1 MIIVIIIIICS
12 GIGDDDSPRTAL
24 ATVDSAVT
32 APPPNI
38 DQEVDKL
45 MVMMAVMMMM
55 MMEME
60 MTMVFRLTSCS
71 VVVECDATS
80 AAASSQ
86 ARETRRAKD
95 LTEPIQASR
104 ASVPLERPASGTRG
118 SGAEA
123 E

>member
-1 MIIVIIIIICS
+1 MIFIVVPICS

-32 APPPNI
+32 APPPNL

-45 MVMMAVMMMM
+45 MVMMVVMMMT
-55 MMEME
+55 MMEMK
-60 MTMVFRLTSCS
+60 MTVVFRLISCS

-80 AAASSQ
+80 AAAFSQ
-86 ARETRRAKD
+86 AKETRRAKD
-95 LTEPIQASR
+95 STELIR
-104 ASVPLERPASGTRG
+104 ARRVSVQLERPASGTRG

-123 E
+123 G

>member
-1 MIIVIIIIICS
+1 MIMISS

-32 APPPNI
+32 APPPNL

-45 MVMMAVMMMM
+45 IVMVMVMVMME
-55 MMEME
+55 MMEMME
-60 MTMVFRLTSCS
+60 KKMIMVFRLISCS

-80 AAASSQ
+80 AAAFSQ
-86 ARETRRAKD
+86 AKETLRAKD
-95 LTEPIQASR
+95 LTELIR
-104 ASVPLERPASGTRG
+104 ARRVSVQLERPASGTRG

-123 E
+123 G